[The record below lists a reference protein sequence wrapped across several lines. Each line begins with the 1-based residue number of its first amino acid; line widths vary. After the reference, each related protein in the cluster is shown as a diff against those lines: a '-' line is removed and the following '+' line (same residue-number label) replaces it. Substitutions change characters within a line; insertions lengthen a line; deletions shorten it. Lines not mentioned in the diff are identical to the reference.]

1 MLSLSPLCLAVWD
14 DASVTGAHV
23 IEHVGLFD
31 FCKLEHAIDDMY
43 GRREKEVA
51 SCEPDKT
58 RNGQLCDYQ
67 IKAFG

>member
-43 GRREKEVA
+43 GRRDEGSGLVRA
-51 SCEPDKT
+51 
-58 RNGQLCDYQ
+58 
-67 IKAFG
+67 